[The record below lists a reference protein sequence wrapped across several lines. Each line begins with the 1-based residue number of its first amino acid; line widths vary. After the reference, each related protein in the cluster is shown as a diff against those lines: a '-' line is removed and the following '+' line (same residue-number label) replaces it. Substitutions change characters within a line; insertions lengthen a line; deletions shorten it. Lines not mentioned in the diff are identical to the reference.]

1 MAIEASKLALLNSAL
16 RMVGSYHID
25 STDESS
31 STYEIASRS
40 YTQAVT
46 ELFADNS
53 FNYNTKRVV
62 LTGVSDSSFTEYG
75 YKFTLPADFNVFL
88 LVENANDFVA
98 TEYRFANGCLY
109 SAETG
114 LKLTYTYVPTLETT
128 AVGLP
133 KFLTRLLTLHMAQ
146 NMCIELS
153 GSDER
158 HELLANQYA
167 LALRRA
173 KTLEGRQGPAQEYV
187 TDALRMVGSHQKK
200 VEGETDRIFESST
213 SYEIASRSYSQAISE
228 VFGNNSFNFN
238 TKRAALTGV
247 TSTEFSDLQYEY
259 TLPADYNTFLVIEK
273 SNDFLATDYR
283 FANDKLYSD
292 EATLKLTYT
301 FIPIFEAADFE
312 LPSFLRS
319 LLTLHMAQNMSLE
332 ISGSED
338 RHQILYGEYLKAL
351 DKAKSVESRQGPA
364 QEHLNDALRMVG
376 NYQKQSEG
384 DTTQVYDSS
393 TTYEIASRAYS
404 QSITEIFGNNSF
416 SFNTK
421 RVTLT
426 GAASTEYS
434 DLAYEHTLPGDY
446 NTFLVVEKAND
457 FLVTNYRFANGK
469 LFSAEATLK
478 LTYTFIPLFE
488 ASSFELPPF
497 LKSLVTL
504 HMAQSMA
511 LEISGSSERAQLLYG
526 SYLEALAKAKHTE
539 GKQGPAQEYVNDALR
554 MVGSYQKQSE
564 GDTNQT
570 YDSTTTYEIASR
582 SYSQAINEIF
592 GNNSFSFNTKRAS
605 LTGVA
610 SAEFSDFGYEYT
622 LPGDYNTFLVIEK
635 DNDFLVTN
643 YRFAN
648 GKLYSVE
655 TTLKLTYTFIP
666 LFEASDFELP
676 PFLRSLLTLHMAQNM
691 ALEISGSSE
700 RHQLLYAEYL
710 LALGKAKT
718 VEGRQGP
725 SQEHLNDALRMIGSY
740 QKQGEGDTGETRD
753 STTTYEVASRSFA
766 QAITEVFGN
775 NSFNFNTKR
784 VSLTGTSSTEFSDF
798 DYEYDLPSDYNTSSV
813 IEKDNDFLVTNYRFA
828 NEKLYSDES
837 TLNLTYTFIPLFE
850 GSSFEVPPFLKSL
863 VTLHMAQNMS
873 LAISGS
879 TERHALFYAEYLAAL
894 SKSIATEGSQGPAQE
909 YITDALRMVG
919 NYQKQGE
926 GDTGEIHDS
935 TTTYEIASRSY
946 SQAITEIFGNNSF
959 NFNTKRVSLTGT
971 SSTEFSD
978 FGFEY
983 DLPSDYNTFLVVE
996 KANDFLVT
1004 SYRFANEKLYSA
1016 EATLKLTYTFI
1027 PLFEGSSFK
1036 LPPFLKNLVTSHMAQ
1051 NMALEIS
1058 GSAERHQLLY
1068 AEYLR
1073 ALAEVKTTEGRQ
1085 GPAQEYITD
1094 ALRMVGNYQKQGEG
1108 DTGELRDSTTTYEIA
1123 SRSYSQA
1130 ITEIFGNNSFN
1141 FNTKRVRINGYTN
1154 AEFTDHT
1161 YKFTLP
1167 ADYNTFLTIETDAG
1181 LVATDYRFA
1190 NGNLYYSGDYLRLT
1204 YTFIPLFEGANFELP
1219 PFLRS
1224 LVTLHMA
1231 QNMALEVSGSAERH
1245 QLLYAEYL
1253 RDLQK
1258 ARALETRQGPS
1269 QKFLNDAI
1277 RMVGASESARQD
1289 GTDKIKDSGTTYE
1302 MARRAYSQAVTEIFG
1317 DNIFSYNTK
1326 LVTQTGSASTAFKG
1340 YAYQYTLPSDLNV
1353 LLKTESSDDFLVTD
1367 YRIDAGILYSSE
1379 PSLKII
1385 YTYVPSL
1392 SQINSTL
1399 PAFLNRTLLLHMAQ
1413 NLVIALAG
1421 PENPYANRRYETL
1434 AKQYTSALRRARVLE
1449 GRQGPAQTYINDEN
1463 SQFINA
1469 HQRYGRV

>member
-1 MAIEASKLALLNSAL
+1 
-16 RMVGSYHID
+16 
-25 STDESS
+25 
-31 STYEIASRS
+31 
-40 YTQAVT
+40 
-46 ELFADNS
+46 
-53 FNYNTKRVV
+53 
-62 LTGVSDSSFTEYG
+62 
-75 YKFTLPADFNVFL
+75 
-88 LVENANDFVA
+88 
-98 TEYRFANGCLY
+98 
-109 SAETG
+109 
-114 LKLTYTYVPTLETT
+114 
-128 AVGLP
+128 
-133 KFLTRLLTLHMAQ
+133 
-146 NMCIELS
+146 
-153 GSDER
+153 
-158 HELLANQYA
+158 
-167 LALRRA
+167 
-173 KTLEGRQGPAQEYV
+173 
-187 TDALRMVGSHQKK
+187 MVGSHQKK

-351 DKAKSVESRQGPA
+351 DKAKSLESRQGPA

-434 DLAYEHTLPGDY
+434 DLAYEHTLPDDY

-582 SYSQAINEIF
+582 SYSQAI
-592 GNNSFSFNTKRAS
+592 
-605 LTGVA
+605 
-610 SAEFSDFGYEYT
+610 
-622 LPGDYNTFLVIEK
+622 
-635 DNDFLVTN
+635 
-643 YRFAN
+643 
-648 GKLYSVE
+648 
-655 TTLKLTYTFIP
+655 
-666 LFEASDFELP
+666 
-676 PFLRSLLTLHMAQNM
+676 
-691 ALEISGSSE
+691 
-700 RHQLLYAEYL
+700 
-710 LALGKAKT
+710 
-718 VEGRQGP
+718 
-725 SQEHLNDALRMIGSY
+725 
-740 QKQGEGDTGETRD
+740 
-753 STTTYEVASRSFA
+753 
-766 QAITEVFGN
+766 
-775 NSFNFNTKR
+775 
-784 VSLTGTSSTEFSDF
+784 
-798 DYEYDLPSDYNTSSV
+798 
-813 IEKDNDFLVTNYRFA
+813 
-828 NEKLYSDES
+828 
-837 TLNLTYTFIPLFE
+837 
-850 GSSFEVPPFLKSL
+850 
-863 VTLHMAQNMS
+863 
-873 LAISGS
+873 
-879 TERHALFYAEYLAAL
+879 
-894 SKSIATEGSQGPAQE
+894 
-909 YITDALRMVG
+909 
-919 NYQKQGE
+919 
-926 GDTGEIHDS
+926 
-935 TTTYEIASRSY
+935 
-946 SQAITEIFGNNSF
+946 
-959 NFNTKRVSLTGT
+959 
-971 SSTEFSD
+971 
-978 FGFEY
+978 
-983 DLPSDYNTFLVVE
+983 
-996 KANDFLVT
+996 
-1004 SYRFANEKLYSA
+1004 
-1016 EATLKLTYTFI
+1016 
-1027 PLFEGSSFK
+1027 
-1036 LPPFLKNLVTSHMAQ
+1036 
-1051 NMALEIS
+1051 
-1058 GSAERHQLLY
+1058 
-1068 AEYLR
+1068 
-1073 ALAEVKTTEGRQ
+1073 
-1085 GPAQEYITD
+1085 
-1094 ALRMVGNYQKQGEG
+1094 
-1108 DTGELRDSTTTYEIA
+1108 
-1123 SRSYSQA
+1123 
-1130 ITEIFGNNSFN
+1130 TEIFGNNSFN
-1141 FNTKRVRINGYTN
+1141 FNTKRVRLYGFVD
-1154 AEFTDHT
+1154 AEFTDHP

-1167 ADYNTFLTIETDAG
+1167 ADYNTFLNIETDAG

-1190 NGNLYYSGDYLRLT
+1190 NGNLYYSGEYLRLT
-1204 YTFIPLFEGANFELP
+1204 YTFIPLLEGAGFELP

-1231 QNMALEVSGSAERH
+1231 QNMALEISGSAERH

-1326 LVTQTGSASTAFKG
+1326 LVTQTGSASTVFKG
-1340 YAYQYTLPSDLNV
+1340 YTYQYTLPSDLNV

-1367 YRIDAGILYSSE
+1367 YRIDAGVLYSSE

>member
-62 LTGVSDSSFTEYG
+62 LVGVSDSSFTEYG
-75 YKFTLPADFNVFL
+75 YKFTLPTDFNVFL
-88 LVENANDFVA
+88 LVENSNDFIA

-109 SAETG
+109 SAETT
-114 LKLTYTYVPTLETT
+114 LKLTYTYVPTLEAT

-351 DKAKSVESRQGPA
+351 DKAKSLESRQGPA

-434 DLAYEHTLPGDY
+434 DLAYEHTLPDDY

-526 SYLEALAKAKHTE
+526 AYLEALAKAKHTE

-582 SYSQAINEIF
+582 SYSQAINE
-592 GNNSFSFNTKRAS
+592 
-605 LTGVA
+605 
-610 SAEFSDFGYEYT
+610 
-622 LPGDYNTFLVIEK
+622 
-635 DNDFLVTN
+635 
-643 YRFAN
+643 
-648 GKLYSVE
+648 
-655 TTLKLTYTFIP
+655 
-666 LFEASDFELP
+666 
-676 PFLRSLLTLHMAQNM
+676 
-691 ALEISGSSE
+691 
-700 RHQLLYAEYL
+700 
-710 LALGKAKT
+710 
-718 VEGRQGP
+718 
-725 SQEHLNDALRMIGSY
+725 
-740 QKQGEGDTGETRD
+740 
-753 STTTYEVASRSFA
+753 
-766 QAITEVFGN
+766 VFGN

-798 DYEYDLPSDYNTSSV
+798 DYEYDLPDDYNTSSV

-828 NEKLYSDES
+828 NNKLYSDES

-879 TERHALFYAEYLAAL
+879 SERHQLLYTEYLLAL
-894 SKSIATEGSQGPAQE
+894 GKAKTVEGRQGPSQE

-959 NFNTKRVSLTGT
+959 NFNTKRVRL
-971 SSTEFSD
+971 
-978 FGFEY
+978 FGFV
-983 DLPSDYNTFLVVE
+983 D
-996 KANDFLVT
+996 
-1004 SYRFANEKLYSA
+1004 
-1016 EATLKLTYTFI
+1016 
-1027 PLFEGSSFK
+1027 
-1036 LPPFLKNLVTSHMAQ
+1036 
-1051 NMALEIS
+1051 
-1058 GSAERHQLLY
+1058 
-1068 AEYLR
+1068 
-1073 ALAEVKTTEGRQ
+1073 
-1085 GPAQEYITD
+1085 
-1094 ALRMVGNYQKQGEG
+1094 
-1108 DTGELRDSTTTYEIA
+1108 
-1123 SRSYSQA
+1123 
-1130 ITEIFGNNSFN
+1130 
-1141 FNTKRVRINGYTN
+1141 
-1154 AEFTDHT
+1154 AEFTDHP

-1190 NGNLYYSGDYLRLT
+1190 NGNLYYSGEYLRLT
-1204 YTFIPLFEGANFELP
+1204 YTFIPLLEGAGFELP

-1326 LVTQTGSASTAFKG
+1326 LLTQTGSASTAFKG

-1367 YRIDAGILYSSE
+1367 YRIDAGILYSSK

-1434 AKQYTSALRRARVLE
+1434 SKQYTSALRRARVLE

>member
-1 MAIEASKLALLNSAL
+1 MPTEANKLALLNSAL

-62 LTGVSDSSFTEYG
+62 LSGVSDSSFTEYG

-109 SAETG
+109 SAETT

-238 TKRAALTGV
+238 TKRVALTGV

-404 QSITEIFGNNSF
+404 QSITEIFGDNSF

-434 DLAYEHTLPGDY
+434 DLAYEHTLPDDY

-457 FLVTNYRFANGK
+457 FLATNYRFANGK

-526 SYLEALAKAKHTE
+526 AYLEALAKAKHTE
-539 GKQGPAQEYVNDALR
+539 G
-554 MVGSYQKQSE
+554 
-564 GDTNQT
+564 
-570 YDSTTTYEIASR
+570 
-582 SYSQAINEIF
+582 
-592 GNNSFSFNTKRAS
+592 
-605 LTGVA
+605 
-610 SAEFSDFGYEYT
+610 
-622 LPGDYNTFLVIEK
+622 
-635 DNDFLVTN
+635 
-643 YRFAN
+643 
-648 GKLYSVE
+648 
-655 TTLKLTYTFIP
+655 
-666 LFEASDFELP
+666 
-676 PFLRSLLTLHMAQNM
+676 
-691 ALEISGSSE
+691 
-700 RHQLLYAEYL
+700 
-710 LALGKAKT
+710 
-718 VEGRQGP
+718 RQGP
-725 SQEHLNDALRMIGSY
+725 S
-740 QKQGEGDTGETRD
+740 
-753 STTTYEVASRSFA
+753 
-766 QAITEVFGN
+766 
-775 NSFNFNTKR
+775 
-784 VSLTGTSSTEFSDF
+784 
-798 DYEYDLPSDYNTSSV
+798 
-813 IEKDNDFLVTNYRFA
+813 
-828 NEKLYSDES
+828 
-837 TLNLTYTFIPLFE
+837 
-850 GSSFEVPPFLKSL
+850 
-863 VTLHMAQNMS
+863 
-873 LAISGS
+873 
-879 TERHALFYAEYLAAL
+879 
-894 SKSIATEGSQGPAQE
+894 QE

-926 GDTGEIHDS
+926 GDTGELHDS

-959 NFNTKRVSLTGT
+959 NFNTKRVRLQ
-971 SSTEFSD
+971 
-978 FGFEY
+978 
-983 DLPSDYNTFLVVE
+983 
-996 KANDFLVT
+996 
-1004 SYRFANEKLYSA
+1004 
-1016 EATLKLTYTFI
+1016 
-1027 PLFEGSSFK
+1027 GSVN
-1036 LPPFLKNLVTSHMAQ
+1036 P
-1051 NMALEIS
+1051 
-1058 GSAERHQLLY
+1058 
-1068 AEYLR
+1068 
-1073 ALAEVKTTEGRQ
+1073 
-1085 GPAQEYITD
+1085 
-1094 ALRMVGNYQKQGEG
+1094 
-1108 DTGELRDSTTTYEIA
+1108 
-1123 SRSYSQA
+1123 
-1130 ITEIFGNNSFN
+1130 
-1141 FNTKRVRINGYTN
+1141 
-1154 AEFTDHT
+1154 EFTDHT

-1190 NGNLYYSGDYLRLT
+1190 NGNLYYSDNYLRLT
-1204 YTFIPLFEGANFELP
+1204 YTFIPSFEGADFELP

-1231 QNMALEVSGSAERH
+1231 QNMALEISGSAERH

-1277 RMVGASESARQD
+1277 RMVGASESTRQD

-1353 LLKTESSDDFLVTD
+1353 LLKAESSDDFLVTD
-1367 YRIDAGILYSSE
+1367 YRIDAGVLYSSE
-1379 PSLKII
+1379 PSLKIT

-1421 PENPYANRRYETL
+1421 PENPYANRRYEVL

-1449 GRQGPAQTYINDEN
+1449 GRQGPAQTYINDGN
-1463 SQFINA
+1463 SQFISA
-1469 HQRYGRV
+1469 HQRYGSV

>member
-62 LTGVSDSSFTEYG
+62 LVGVSDSSFTEYG
-75 YKFTLPADFNVFL
+75 YKFTLPTDFNVFL
-88 LVENANDFVA
+88 LVENSNDFIA

-109 SAETG
+109 SAETT
-114 LKLTYTYVPTLETT
+114 LKLTYTYVPTLEAT

-434 DLAYEHTLPGDY
+434 DLAYEHTLPDDY

-469 LFSAEATLK
+469 LFSTEFALK

-526 SYLEALAKAKHTE
+526 AYLEALAKAKHTE

-582 SYSQAINEIF
+582 SYSQAI
-592 GNNSFSFNTKRAS
+592 
-605 LTGVA
+605 
-610 SAEFSDFGYEYT
+610 
-622 LPGDYNTFLVIEK
+622 
-635 DNDFLVTN
+635 
-643 YRFAN
+643 
-648 GKLYSVE
+648 
-655 TTLKLTYTFIP
+655 
-666 LFEASDFELP
+666 
-676 PFLRSLLTLHMAQNM
+676 
-691 ALEISGSSE
+691 
-700 RHQLLYAEYL
+700 
-710 LALGKAKT
+710 
-718 VEGRQGP
+718 
-725 SQEHLNDALRMIGSY
+725 
-740 QKQGEGDTGETRD
+740 
-753 STTTYEVASRSFA
+753 
-766 QAITEVFGN
+766 
-775 NSFNFNTKR
+775 
-784 VSLTGTSSTEFSDF
+784 
-798 DYEYDLPSDYNTSSV
+798 
-813 IEKDNDFLVTNYRFA
+813 
-828 NEKLYSDES
+828 
-837 TLNLTYTFIPLFE
+837 
-850 GSSFEVPPFLKSL
+850 
-863 VTLHMAQNMS
+863 
-873 LAISGS
+873 
-879 TERHALFYAEYLAAL
+879 
-894 SKSIATEGSQGPAQE
+894 
-909 YITDALRMVG
+909 
-919 NYQKQGE
+919 
-926 GDTGEIHDS
+926 
-935 TTTYEIASRSY
+935 
-946 SQAITEIFGNNSF
+946 
-959 NFNTKRVSLTGT
+959 
-971 SSTEFSD
+971 
-978 FGFEY
+978 
-983 DLPSDYNTFLVVE
+983 
-996 KANDFLVT
+996 
-1004 SYRFANEKLYSA
+1004 
-1016 EATLKLTYTFI
+1016 
-1027 PLFEGSSFK
+1027 
-1036 LPPFLKNLVTSHMAQ
+1036 
-1051 NMALEIS
+1051 
-1058 GSAERHQLLY
+1058 
-1068 AEYLR
+1068 
-1073 ALAEVKTTEGRQ
+1073 
-1085 GPAQEYITD
+1085 
-1094 ALRMVGNYQKQGEG
+1094 
-1108 DTGELRDSTTTYEIA
+1108 
-1123 SRSYSQA
+1123 
-1130 ITEIFGNNSFN
+1130 TEIFGNNSFN
-1141 FNTKRVRINGYTN
+1141 FNTKRVRLFGFVD
-1154 AEFTDHT
+1154 AEFTDHP

-1190 NGNLYYSGDYLRLT
+1190 NGNLYYSGEYLRLT
-1204 YTFIPLFEGANFELP
+1204 YTFIPLLEGAGFELP

-1367 YRIDAGILYSSE
+1367 YRIDAGVLYSSE

>member
-62 LTGVSDSSFTEYG
+62 LVGVSDSSFTEYG
-75 YKFTLPADFNVFL
+75 YKFTLPTDFNVFL
-88 LVENANDFVA
+88 LVENSNDFIA

-109 SAETG
+109 SAETT
-114 LKLTYTYVPTLETT
+114 LKLTYTYVPTLEAT

-421 RVTLT
+421 RASLT
-426 GAASTEYS
+426 GVASTEYS
-434 DLAYEHTLPGDY
+434 DLAYEHTLPDDY

-469 LFSAEATLK
+469 LFSTEFALK

-526 SYLEALAKAKHTE
+526 AYLEALAKAKHTE

-582 SYSQAINEIF
+582 SYSQAI
-592 GNNSFSFNTKRAS
+592 
-605 LTGVA
+605 
-610 SAEFSDFGYEYT
+610 
-622 LPGDYNTFLVIEK
+622 
-635 DNDFLVTN
+635 
-643 YRFAN
+643 
-648 GKLYSVE
+648 
-655 TTLKLTYTFIP
+655 
-666 LFEASDFELP
+666 
-676 PFLRSLLTLHMAQNM
+676 
-691 ALEISGSSE
+691 
-700 RHQLLYAEYL
+700 
-710 LALGKAKT
+710 
-718 VEGRQGP
+718 
-725 SQEHLNDALRMIGSY
+725 
-740 QKQGEGDTGETRD
+740 
-753 STTTYEVASRSFA
+753 
-766 QAITEVFGN
+766 
-775 NSFNFNTKR
+775 
-784 VSLTGTSSTEFSDF
+784 
-798 DYEYDLPSDYNTSSV
+798 
-813 IEKDNDFLVTNYRFA
+813 
-828 NEKLYSDES
+828 
-837 TLNLTYTFIPLFE
+837 
-850 GSSFEVPPFLKSL
+850 
-863 VTLHMAQNMS
+863 
-873 LAISGS
+873 
-879 TERHALFYAEYLAAL
+879 
-894 SKSIATEGSQGPAQE
+894 
-909 YITDALRMVG
+909 
-919 NYQKQGE
+919 
-926 GDTGEIHDS
+926 
-935 TTTYEIASRSY
+935 
-946 SQAITEIFGNNSF
+946 
-959 NFNTKRVSLTGT
+959 
-971 SSTEFSD
+971 
-978 FGFEY
+978 
-983 DLPSDYNTFLVVE
+983 
-996 KANDFLVT
+996 
-1004 SYRFANEKLYSA
+1004 
-1016 EATLKLTYTFI
+1016 
-1027 PLFEGSSFK
+1027 
-1036 LPPFLKNLVTSHMAQ
+1036 
-1051 NMALEIS
+1051 
-1058 GSAERHQLLY
+1058 
-1068 AEYLR
+1068 
-1073 ALAEVKTTEGRQ
+1073 
-1085 GPAQEYITD
+1085 
-1094 ALRMVGNYQKQGEG
+1094 
-1108 DTGELRDSTTTYEIA
+1108 
-1123 SRSYSQA
+1123 
-1130 ITEIFGNNSFN
+1130 TEIFGNNSFN
-1141 FNTKRVRINGYTN
+1141 FNTKRVRLFGFVD
-1154 AEFTDHT
+1154 AEFTDHP

-1190 NGNLYYSGDYLRLT
+1190 NGNLYYSGEYLRLT
-1204 YTFIPLFEGANFELP
+1204 YTFIPLLEGAGFELP

-1367 YRIDAGILYSSE
+1367 YRIDAGVLYSSE